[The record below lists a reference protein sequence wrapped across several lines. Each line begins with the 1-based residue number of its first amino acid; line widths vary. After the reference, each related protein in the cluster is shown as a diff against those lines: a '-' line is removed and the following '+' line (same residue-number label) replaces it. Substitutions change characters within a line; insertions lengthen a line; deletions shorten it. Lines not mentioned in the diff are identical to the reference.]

1 MPFDGRF
8 RHACFSHDFFARRKL
23 AGFYKALTDKG
34 LNSCTRR
41 LPLNSLPSVRSLQ
54 FCKLRLRI
62 VAITVFPALCGF
74 LAASAAHRGQGFP
87 LAARGFTWRARAAVG
102 LALGLG
108 DIPAHAPSHGL
119 AVAHGWQHDAQGGRT
134 EPPAPADPSGAGS
147 ARRTTRRCPDHSCTL
162 AELVVQDG
170 EQVVDPPV
178 ELLGLGAG
186 PIEILPG
193 NLPRFRGG
201 LGKKHVQGGAVGHE
215 KFRGKRAA
223 QPYARQRQMSTQTAT
238 AADLV
243 IADFERG

>member
-74 LAASAAHRGQGFP
+74 LAASAAHRSQGFT
-87 LAARGFTWRARAAVG
+87 LAAGGFTGCARAGVG

-108 DIPAHAPSHGL
+108 DIPAHAPCHGL
-119 AVAHGWQHDAQGGRT
+119 AVTHGWH
-134 EPPAPADPSGAGS
+134 
-147 ARRTTRRCPDHSCTL
+147 
-162 AELVVQDG
+162 LVVAAC
-170 EQVVDPPV
+170 P
-178 ELLGLGAG
+178 
-186 PIEILPG
+186 
-193 NLPRFRGG
+193 
-201 LGKKHVQGGAVGHE
+201 AVGICDVVAVLVSIDD
-215 KFRGKRAA
+215 RCVCQALSCRRKR
-223 QPYARQRQMSTQTAT
+223 
-238 AADLV
+238 
-243 IADFERG
+243 

>member
-1 MPFDGRF
+1 MSD
-8 RHACFSHDFFARRKL
+8 
-23 AGFYKALTDKG
+23 
-34 LNSCTRR
+34 
-41 LPLNSLPSVRSLQ
+41 
-54 FCKLRLRI
+54 
-62 VAITVFPALCGF
+62 VAP
-74 LAASAAHRGQGFP
+74 
-87 LAARGFTWRARAAVG
+87 
-102 LALGLG
+102 
-108 DIPAHAPSHGL
+108 HAPSHGL

-193 NLPRFRGG
+193 NLARFRGG

-223 QPYARQRQMSTQTAT
+223 QPYARQRQVSTQTAT